1 MSALIECAGAPR
13 DLGLDQAASARA
25 AVRAASARGGVIA
38 RWRDRL
44 VPAEALVSRWQRD
57 LRRYFPHQHE
67 WLAGV
72 ARGAGVPDRA
82 LLRAAIAELA
92 RGHDALL
99 IGAEGAGREGAEGA
113 GREGAD
119 GKGGTVLW
127 RTESPGVV
135 LRRVRP
141 EGRFVSIE
149 LASPLLACP
158 WIGLNEAGLA
168 VAVTGGSQPGRC
180 RAHAALLARDCLERF
195 EAVESA
201 LVWCL
206 SRPAAPGAS
215 ILLADALG
223 EIAGV
228 ELHASGRRVRR
239 PEGGVLT
246 LGGPRAAEVR
256 KALSGR
262 VTRALDLERAL
273 EEVLGKSAVAA
284 AAHVDLASRSLRSS
298 RNARAAGP

>member
-1 MSALIECAGAPR
+1 LSALIECAGAPR

-44 VPAEALVSRWQRD
+44 PGEVEISRWQRD

-67 WLAGV
+67 WLEGV
-72 ARGAGVPDRA
+72 ARGSGVPDRA

-92 RGHDALL
+92 RGQDALL
-99 IGAEGAGREGAEGA
+99 IGAEGAGRDGAEG
-113 GREGAD
+113 E
-119 GKGGTVLW
+119 GGTVLW

-206 SRPAAPGAS
+206 SRPVAPGAS

-246 LGGPRAAEVR
+246 LGGPRTAEVR

-262 VTRALDLERAL
+262 ATRSLDLERAL
-273 EEVLGKSAVAA
+273 EEVLGESAVAA
-284 AAHVDLASRSLRSS
+284 AAHVDLASRSLRAS

>member
-1 MSALIECAGAPR
+1 M
-13 DLGLDQAASARA
+13 
-25 AVRAASARGGVIA
+25 RAASARGGVIA

-44 VPAEALVSRWQRD
+44 PGEVEISRWQRD

-67 WLAGV
+67 WLEGV

-99 IGAEGAGREGAEGA
+99 IGAEGA

-168 VAVTGGSQPGRC
+168 VAVTGGSLPARC

-206 SRPAAPGAS
+206 GRPAAPGAS
-215 ILLADALG
+215 ILLADAQG
-223 EIAGV
+223 ELAGV
-228 ELHASGRRVRR
+228 ELLASGRRVRR
-239 PEGGVLT
+239 PEGGVLA

-256 KALSGR
+256 KTLSGGPM
-262 VTRALDLERAL
+262 RALDLERAL
-273 EEVLGKSAVAA
+273 EEVLGEPALAA
-284 AAHVDLASRSLRSS
+284 APRVDLASRNLRMS
-298 RNARAAGP
+298 RSARAAGP

>member
-13 DLGLDQAASARA
+13 DLGLDQATSARA
-25 AVRAASARGGVIA
+25 ALRAASGHGGAVA

-44 VPAEALVSRWQRD
+44 GVAEAEVSRWQRD

-67 WLAGV
+67 WLEGA
-72 ARGAGVPDRA
+72 ARGAGIPDRA
-82 LLRAAIAELA
+82 LLRAAIAALA
-92 RGHDALL
+92 READALL
-99 IGAEGAGREGAEGA
+99 VGAEGAD
-113 GREGAD
+113 D
-119 GKGGTVLW
+119 GGGSVLW
-127 RTESPGVV
+127 RTESPGAV

-246 LGGPRAAEVR
+246 LGGPRAAEVQ

-284 AAHVDLASRSLRSS
+284 AAHVDLASRSLRAS
-298 RNARAAGP
+298 RNARAAGL

>member
-1 MSALIECAGAPR
+1 MSSGLIECAGAPR
-13 DLGLDQAASARA
+13 DLGLDQATSARA
-25 AVRAASARGGVIA
+25 ALRAASGHGGAIA

-44 VPAEALVSRWQRD
+44 GFAEAEVSRWQRD

-67 WLAGV
+67 WLEGV

-82 LLRAAIAELA
+82 LLRAAIAALA
-92 RGHDALL
+92 RGADALL
-99 IGAEGAGREGAEGA
+99 VGAEGAD
-113 GREGAD
+113 D
-119 GKGGTVLW
+119 GGSVLW
-127 RTESPGVV
+127 RTESPGAV

-215 ILLADALG
+215 ILLADAMG

-228 ELHASGRRVRR
+228 ELHASGRHVRR
-239 PEGGVLT
+239 PEGGVLV
-246 LGGPRAAEVR
+246 LGDPRAAKVR
-256 KALSGR
+256 KTLSGGA
-262 VTRALDLERAL
+262 TADLERAL
-273 EEVLGKSAVAA
+273 EEVLGEPAFAA
-284 AAHVDLASRSLRSS
+284 ASRVDLASRNLRVS
-298 RNARAAGP
+298 RSARAAGP